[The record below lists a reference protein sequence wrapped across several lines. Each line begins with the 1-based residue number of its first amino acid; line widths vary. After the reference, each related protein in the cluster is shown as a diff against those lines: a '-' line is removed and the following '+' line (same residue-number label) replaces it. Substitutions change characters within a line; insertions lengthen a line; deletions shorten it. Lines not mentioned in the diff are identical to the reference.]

1 LKNAGA
7 GKRPLRL
14 VPLIKAD
21 GWFSTSYVRHTWW
34 RVSEKVTTFASDIF
48 AGAAVDMNLAEQ
60 QARLPCVIQLEVT
73 EWQPS
78 YKRSTLIQDLL
89 VLTGSF
95 SALVRSAC
103 PLRAPKHAP

>member
-1 LKNAGA
+1 MALSEQRSAYMEA
-7 GKRPLRL
+7 RFL
-14 VPLIKAD
+14 D
-21 GWFSTSYVRHTWW
+21 SYVIHF
-34 RVSEKVTTFASDIF
+34 SIF

-73 EWQPS
+73 EWQPN